1 MSQHPTR
8 TLRTASMLAA
18 AIVCSFG
25 ATQCGP
31 QVATPMPEPPS
42 IDGGKI
48 GPDDIGVVAL
58 SEPHP
63 LPIRGE
69 AGAVTPG
76 SIVRVLNLD
85 ETSAAVSAQADA
97 DGAFQLTVMV
107 SSGDELRI
115 QAVQGSVRS
124 EPVDFIHGGLASVD
138 ALVPSPRHP
147 CVVLQPGLELRFADL
162 ELRSAELGPRPLRV
176 LNDCADPLS
185 LADPRFRLD
194 AGEFDL
200 DSELPLTVAPASEAT
215 LDISLLQLPPPAR
228 EDVLFIDLSVGG
240 ETIRYPIG
248 LYAPD
253 LDATD

>member
-8 TLRTASMLAA
+8 TPRTVSALAA
-18 AIVCSFG
+18 AVVCSLG

-48 GPDDIGVVAL
+48 GLPPTAVTAL

-63 LPIRGE
+63 LTLLGD

-85 ETSAAVSAQADA
+85 ETGAAVSAQADA
-97 DGAFQLTVMV
+97 DGAFEITVMV
-107 SSGDELRI
+107 STGDELRV

-124 EPVDFIHGGLASVD
+124 EPIDFIHGGLASVD

-162 ELRSAELGPRPLRV
+162 ELRYTELGPRPLRV

-185 LADPRFRLD
+185 LAEPRFRLD
-194 AGEFDL
+194 SGEFDL

-215 LDISLLQLPPPAR
+215 LDISLLELPPPAR
-228 EDVLFIDLSVGG
+228 EDVLFIELSVGG

-248 LYAPD
+248 LYAPE